1 MRKSFASS
9 LLVLALLAAAATCL
23 SACNTARGFGE
34 DMSAA
39 GHAITGSADKVQNGE

>member
-1 MRKSFASS
+1 MRRSFASS
-9 LLVLALLAAAATCL
+9 LIALALLAAAAASL

-39 GHAITGSADKVQNGE
+39 GRAITGSADKVQNGE

>member
-9 LLVLALLAAAATCL
+9 LVALALLAATAASL
-23 SACNTARGFGE
+23 SACNTTRGFGE

-39 GHAITGSADKVQNGE
+39 GHAIAGSADKVQNGE

>member
-1 MRKSFASS
+1 MRNSFASS
-9 LLVLALLAAAATCL
+9 LVALALLAAAATSL

>member
-1 MRKSFASS
+1 MRRSFASS
-9 LLVLALLAAAATCL
+9 LVALALLAAAASL